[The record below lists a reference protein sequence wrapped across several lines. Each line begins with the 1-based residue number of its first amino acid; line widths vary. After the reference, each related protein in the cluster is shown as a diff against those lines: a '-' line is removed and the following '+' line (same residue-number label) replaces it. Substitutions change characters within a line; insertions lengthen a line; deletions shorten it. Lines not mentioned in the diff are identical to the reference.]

1 MMIMTGTLH
10 YTQNN
15 EKKTITRAMRLDS
28 GTMKENCEKLG
39 RWLKVRA
46 IVESKKTDKFP
57 TFDCCEFDILLEID
71 PKIEIEI

>member
-1 MMIMTGTLH
+1 MIMTGTLH

-39 RWLKVRA
+39 KWLKVRA
-46 IVESKKTDKFP
+46 IVESKKTEELP
-57 TFDCCEFDILLEID
+57 TFDYCEFDILREID
-71 PKIEIEI
+71 PQIEIEI

>member
-1 MMIMTGTLH
+1 MIMTGTLH

-39 RWLKVRA
+39 RWLKVCA
-46 IVESKKTDKFP
+46 IVESKKTDEIP
-57 TFDCCEFDILLEID
+57 TFDCCEFDILREID
-71 PKIEIEI
+71 PQIEIEI

>member
-1 MMIMTGTLH
+1 MIMTGTLH

-39 RWLKVRA
+39 KWLKVRA
-46 IVESKKTDKFP
+46 IVESKNTDEFP
-57 TFDCCEFDILLEID
+57 TFDYIEFDILREID
-71 PKIEIEI
+71 PQIEIEI

>member
-1 MMIMTGTLH
+1 MIMTGTLH
-10 YTQNN
+10 YTQND

-46 IVESKKTDKFP
+46 IVELKKTDEFP
-57 TFDCCEFDILLEID
+57 TFDYCEFDILLEID
-71 PKIEIEI
+71 PQIEIEI

>member
-1 MMIMTGTLH
+1 MIMTGTLH

-46 IVESKKTDKFP
+46 IVESEKTDEFP
-57 TFDCCEFDILLEID
+57 TFDFCEFDILLEIN
-71 PKIEIEI
+71 PQIEIEI

>member
-1 MMIMTGTLH
+1 MIMTGTLH

-15 EKKTITRAMRLDS
+15 KKKTITRAMRLDS

-46 IVESKKTDKFP
+46 IVESKKTDELP
-57 TFDCCEFDILLEID
+57 TFDCCEFDILREID
-71 PKIEIEI
+71 PKFEIEI

>member
-1 MMIMTGTLH
+1 MIMTGTLH

-57 TFDCCEFDILLEID
+57 TFDYCEFDILREID
-71 PKIEIEI
+71 SKIEIEI

>member
-1 MMIMTGTLH
+1 MIMTGTLH

-15 EKKTITRAMRLDS
+15 KKKTITRAMRLDS

-46 IVESKKTDKFP
+46 IVELEKTDEFP
-57 TFDCCEFDILLEID
+57 TFDYCEFDILREID
-71 PKIEIEI
+71 TQIEIEI

>member
-1 MMIMTGTLH
+1 MIMTGTLH

-46 IVESKKTDKFP
+46 IVESKKTDELP
-57 TFDCCEFDILLEID
+57 TFDFCEFDILREID
-71 PKIEIEI
+71 PKIEI

>member
-1 MMIMTGTLH
+1 MIMTGTLH

-46 IVESKKTDKFP
+46 IVESKNTDEFP
-57 TFDCCEFDILLEID
+57 TFDCCEFDILREID
-71 PKIEIEI
+71 TKIEIEI

>member
-1 MMIMTGTLH
+1 MIMTGTLH
-10 YTQNN
+10 YTQND

-46 IVESKKTDKFP
+46 IVESKNTDEFP
-57 TFDCCEFDILLEID
+57 TFDFCKSDILREID
-71 PKIEIEI
+71 TKIEIEI

>member
-1 MMIMTGTLH
+1 MIMTGTLH

-15 EKKTITRAMRLDS
+15 KKKIITRAMRLDS

-46 IVESKKTDKFP
+46 IVESKKTDEFP
-57 TFDCCEFDILLEID
+57 TFDCCEFDILRKID
-71 PKIEIEI
+71 PNIEIEI

>member
-1 MMIMTGTLH
+1 MIMTGTLH
-10 YTQNN
+10 YTQND
-15 EKKTITRAMRLDS
+15 EKRTITRAMRLDS

-46 IVESKKTDKFP
+46 IVESKKTDELP
-57 TFDCCEFDILLEID
+57 TFDFCEFDILREID

>member
-1 MMIMTGTLH
+1 MIMTGTLH

-46 IVESKKTDKFP
+46 IVESKKTDELP
-57 TFDCCEFDILLEID
+57 TFDYCEFDILREID
-71 PKIEIEI
+71 QKIEIEI

>member
-1 MMIMTGTLH
+1 MIMTGTLH

-15 EKKTITRAMRLDS
+15 KKKTITRAMRLDS

-46 IVESKKTDKFP
+46 IVKSEKKDEFP
-57 TFDCCEFDILLEID
+57 TFDFCEFDVLCEID
-71 PKIEIEI
+71 PKTEMEI